1 MRHVVVATLLL
12 ASGLPPWLAAQDP
25 FEIEVYQYE
34 TTERGEWEL
43 GAHLNH
49 VGTGTTAYDGLVA
62 PTEHQTHLALELTR
76 GVTDHWEVGAY
87 LLSAYRPGTGAE
99 YAGWR
104 LRSRVRFPQAWRL
117 PVDVSLGAEL
127 EFTRA
132 AYDETAA
139 GLEIRPTLGRRF
151 GRLQLDLNPVVERG
165 LRGQGSSYAGEWEFE
180 PGARVA
186 FTLSKSADLSVEYYG
201 KTRLFD
207 GEAGAPVHQLFPSLD
222 LKLGDDVVCSVGVG
236 VGTAA
241 AANRLVFKSC
251 FERCGAGLRRLTRTP
266 APSASG

>member
-1 MRHVVVATLLL
+1 MRPVMMATLLF
-12 ASGLPPWLAAQDP
+12 AIQTPNRLAAQDP

-34 TTERGEWEL
+34 TAKRGEWEL

-49 VGTGTTAYDGLVA
+49 VATGTIAYDGLVA
-62 PTEHQTHLALELTR
+62 PTDHQTHLALELTR
-76 GVTDHWEVGAY
+76 GVTDHWDVGAY

-104 LRSRVRFPQAWRL
+104 IRSRVRFPKGWRL
-117 PVDVSLGAEL
+117 PVDMSVGAEL

-151 GRLQLDLNPVVERG
+151 GRLQVDLNPVVERG
-165 LRGQGSSYAGEWEFE
+165 LRGQASGYTGEWEFE

-186 FTLSKSADLSVEYYG
+186 FTLSPAAALSLEYYG
-201 KTRLFD
+201 KTGLFD
-207 GEAGAPVHQLFPSLD
+207 SAEGGTPVHQFFPGVD
-222 LKLGDDVVCSVGVG
+222 LKLGDDFVCSVGIG
-236 VGTAA
+236 VGTAS
-241 AANRLVFKSC
+241 AANRLVLKSR
-251 FERCGAGLRRLTRTP
+251 FEVPLGR
-266 APSASG
+266 

>member
-1 MRHVVVATLLL
+1 MRQLALAALLF
-12 ASGLPPWLAAQDP
+12 AIGTPARLAAQDP

-34 TTERGEWEL
+34 TAERGEWEL

-49 VGTGTTAYDGLVA
+49 VATGTTAFDGLVA
-62 PTEHQTHLALELTR
+62 PTDHQTHLALELTR

-104 LRSRVRFPQAWRL
+104 LRSRVRFPKAWRL
-117 PVDVSLGAEL
+117 PVDMSLGAEL
-127 EFTRA
+127 EFSRA

-139 GLEIRPTLGRRF
+139 GLEIRPTLGKRF

-165 LRGQGSSYAGEWEFE
+165 LRGQGSSDAGEWEFE

-186 FTLSKSADLSVEYYG
+186 FTLSKAADLSVEYYG
-201 KTRLFD
+201 KTGLFD
-207 GEAGAPVHQLFPSLD
+207 SAEAGSPVHQLFPSVD
-222 LKLGDDVVCSVGVG
+222 LKLGDDFVCSVGIG

-241 AANRLVFKSC
+241 AANRLVLKSR
-251 FERCGAGLRRLTRTP
+251 FEVPLRR
-266 APSASG
+266 